1 MCFAIELEMQKEKS
15 VHSKMENE
23 PEKHVIAIQ
32 RVKHNRFIGNE
43 IHLAQHRKN
52 EQEKNTL
59 TQSIRHMGQKIRE
72 RMTINTRSFEING
85 CLNHTVEKYFIFL
98 YDF

>member
-15 VHSKMENE
+15 VQSKMENE

-43 IHLAQHRKN
+43 IHLSQHRKN
-52 EQEKNTL
+52 EQEKKTHSHKAYG
-59 TQSIRHMGQKIRE
+59 TWGRKY
-72 RMTINTRSFEING
+72 
-85 CLNHTVEKYFIFL
+85 EKE
-98 YDF
+98 

>member
-15 VHSKMENE
+15 VQSKMENE

-32 RVKHNRFIGNE
+32 RVKYNRFIGNE

-52 EQEKNTL
+52 EQEKKHTH
-59 TQSIRHMGQKIRE
+59 TKHTAHGAE
-72 RMTINTRSFEING
+72 NTRKNDDK
-85 CLNHTVEKYFIFL
+85 HTFI
-98 YDF
+98 